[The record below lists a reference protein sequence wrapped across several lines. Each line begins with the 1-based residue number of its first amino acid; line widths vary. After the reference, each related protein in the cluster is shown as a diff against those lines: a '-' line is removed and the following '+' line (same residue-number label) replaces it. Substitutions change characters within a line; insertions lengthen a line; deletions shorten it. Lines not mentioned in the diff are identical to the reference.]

1 MMASGAPPREL
12 RAQRQRGQLPAE
24 VTAFVGRKVELSR
37 VAAMLEA
44 GRLVTIVGSGGVG
57 KTRIA
62 LRAAAQVEDRYPDGG
77 CLVELAGL
85 DDPSQLCGTVAACL
99 GLPEQDARSQREA
112 VFGYLRERRRLL
124 LILDTCEHILDAC
137 AEFAEQ
143 ALSQA
148 PGVTLL
154 ATSRQPLDVL
164 GEQTFP
170 VAPLPVPASTDATGG
185 GDAVELFAQRAAAA
199 VPGFRVTAA
208 NRGDV
213 IALCQQLDG
222 IPLAIELAA
231 VRLRALPLPDLT
243 QRLDNRF
250 QVLASGRRGAV
261 PRHQT
266 LRAAVDWSHQLCS
279 PAERELWARLS
290 VFAGSFDLDAVHEVC
305 ADPGTPYEQA
315 VETLVGLVDKSIVT
329 SEPGEGS
336 RYRMLDTLREFG
348 AVHLAASPHGE
359 NVAGRLVSRC
369 LRLARRFDAHL
380 LDDNQAAMFRQL
392 RSEHANIRTALG
404 HALAGPRV
412 RNDQQRDGAELAIAL
427 HAYWQISGLLAEG
440 RHWLGKVLE
449 RFPLPASQHAS
460 ALLVRGSLATFCGEI
475 PVAVAGIR
483 EGIAMAAGLDEPLI
497 VARGHVYLNLALAFA
512 GQHEDAAAAGAEAV
526 RLMEAAG
533 NRIGLIVIQPQLA
546 QLRALS
552 GDVDGCRQTC
562 AAGLGAFSE
571 HSTEQWIHSY
581 LYLVDGFALFQEPGR
596 QVECAAE
603 VRKALRGSYEL
614 GDQVGIAYALE
625 VLGWVAAGQGR
636 AERAAWL
643 LAAVDPMWQ
652 RAGHRVSGTAILE
665 EFHRKAERDARDALG
680 EKRYATLAASGVR
693 RQLSV
698 VVAHALAD
706 ADALRGNE
714 PASALEAE
722 TSAPGGALTSRE
734 HEIAVLV
741 ASGLSNREIGTRLFI
756 SKRTVDAHVEHI
768 FSKLGISSRVQ
779 LTVWLRDKL
788 SEGRASHLPRGGSRT
803 RR

>member
-37 VAAMLEA
+37 VAAMLET
-44 GRLVTIVGSGGVG
+44 GRLVSIVGPGGVG

-62 LRAAAQVEDRYPDGG
+62 LRAAAQVEERYPDGA

-85 DDPSQLCGTVAACL
+85 DDPDQLCNTVAACL
-99 GLPEQDARSQREA
+99 GLPEQDAHSQREA

-124 LILDTCEHILDAC
+124 LILDTCEHLLDAC
-137 AEFAEQ
+137 AELAEQ

-170 VAPLPVPASTDATGG
+170 VAPLPVPASTEATGG

-199 VPGFRVTAA
+199 MPGFRVTAA

-213 IALCQQLDG
+213 ITLCQRLDG
-222 IPLAIELAA
+222 IPLALELAA
-231 VRLRALPLPDLT
+231 VRLRALPLAELT

-266 LRAAVDWSHQLCS
+266 LRTAIEWSHQLCT

-305 ADPGTPYEQA
+305 ADPGASYEQA

-336 RYRMLDTLREFG
+336 RYQMLDTLREFG
-348 AVHLAASPHGE
+348 AIQLAASPQGDE
-359 NVAGRLVSRC
+359 VAGRLVSRC
-369 LRLARRFDAHL
+369 LRLARRLDRHL
-380 LDDNQAAMFRQL
+380 LDDNQAAMFHQL
-392 RSEHANIRTALG
+392 RGEQANIRVALG
-404 HALAGPRV
+404 HTLAGPPGR
-412 RNDQQRDGAELAIAL
+412 RDPERDGAELAIAL
-427 HAYWQISGLLAEG
+427 HAYWQISGLVAEG
-440 RHWLGKVLE
+440 RHWLGKALE
-449 RFPLPASQHAS
+449 RFPVPSPQRAG
-460 ALLVRGSLATFCGEI
+460 ALLARGSLATFSGDI
-475 PVAVAGIR
+475 PAALAGIR
-483 EGIAMAAGLDEPLI
+483 DGIAMAAGLDEPRI
-497 VARGHVYLNLALAFA
+497 AARGHLFLNLALAAA
-512 GQHEDAAAAGAEAV
+512 GQHEEAATAGAEAM
-526 RLMEAAG
+526 RLMRATG
-533 NRIGLIVIQPQLA
+533 NPVGLVAIQPQLA
-546 QLRALS
+546 YLQALS
-552 GDVDGCRQTC
+552 GDLDQCRQTC
-562 AAGLGAFSE
+562 TAALSAFSE

-581 LYLVDGFALFQEPGR
+581 LYLVDGLALFQMPGR
-596 QVECAAE
+596 QRDSAAE
-603 VRKALRGSYEL
+603 ARKALRGKYEL
-614 GDQVGIAYALE
+614 GDQLGMAFALE
-625 VLGWVAAGQGR
+625 VLGWTAAGQGR

-643 LAAVDPMWQ
+643 LGAADPMWR
-652 RAGHRVSGTAILE
+652 RAGHRLGGTAILE
-665 EFHRKAERDARDALG
+665 ELHHQAERDARDALG
-680 EKRYATLAASGVR
+680 EKRYTTLAAAGAR
-693 RQLSV
+693 RPLSV

-714 PASALEAE
+714 PASGLDAE
-722 TSAPGGALTSRE
+722 PPAAGGSLTSRE

-741 ASGLSNREIGTRLFI
+741 ASGLSNREIGVRLFI

-788 SEGRASHLPRGGSRT
+788 AEGRASHLPRAGSRT

>member
-1 MMASGAPPREL
+1 MASGAPPREL

-37 VAAMLEA
+37 TAAMLET
-44 GRLVTIVGSGGVG
+44 GRLVTIVGPGGVG

-62 LRAAAQVEDRYPDGG
+62 LRVAAQVEDRYPDGA

-85 DDPSQLCGTVAACL
+85 EDPDLLCATLAACL
-99 GLPEQDARSQREA
+99 GLPEQDAGSERDA

-124 LILDTCEHILDAC
+124 LILDTCEHLLDAC
-137 AEFAEQ
+137 AELAEQ

-199 VPGFRVTAA
+199 VPGFRVTAT

-213 IALCQQLDG
+213 IALCQRLDG

-231 VRLRALPLPDLT
+231 VRLRALPLAELT

-250 QVLASGRRGAV
+250 HVLASGRRGAV

-266 LRAAVDWSHQLCS
+266 LRTAIEWSHKLCS
-279 PAERELWARLS
+279 PSEQELWARLS

-305 ADPGTPYEQA
+305 ADPGTPYEQS

-329 SEPGEGS
+329 SEPGEGP
-336 RYRMLDTLREFG
+336 RYSMLDTLREFG
-348 AVHLAASPHGE
+348 AVRLADSPDGDG
-359 NVAGRLVSRC
+359 VAGRLVSRC

-380 LDDNQAAMFRQL
+380 LDDNQAAMFHQL
-392 RSEHANIRTALG
+392 RGEQANIRTALG
-404 HALAGPRV
+404 YALAGSRGGK
-412 RNDQQRDGAELAIAL
+412 DQERDGAELAIAL
-427 HAYWQISGLLAEG
+427 HVYWQISGLLTEG

-449 RFPLPASQHAS
+449 RFPLPSRQRAS
-460 ALLVRGSLATFCGEI
+460 ALMTQGSLATFSGDI
-475 PVAVAGIR
+475 PVALADIRDGIT
-483 EGIAMAAGLDEPLI
+483 MAAELDEPQI
-497 VARGHVYLNLALAFA
+497 VARGQMFLNLALAVA
-512 GQHEDAAAAGAEAV
+512 GQHEEAAAAGAEAV
-526 RLMEAAG
+526 RLMAATG
-533 NRIGLIVIQPQLA
+533 NRIGPIAIQPQLA
-546 QLRALS
+546 HLQALA
-552 GDVDGCRQTC
+552 GDLERCRETC

-571 HSTEQWIHSY
+571 HSTEQWVHSY
-581 LYLVDGFALFQEPGR
+581 LFLVDGLALFLESGR
-596 QVECAAE
+596 QLESATEAG
-603 VRKALRGSYEL
+603 KALRGQYEL
-614 GDQVGIAYALE
+614 GDQVGMAYALE
-625 VLGWVAAGQGR
+625 VLGWVAAAQGR

-643 LAAVDPMWQ
+643 LGAADPLWQ
-652 RAGHRVSGTAILE
+652 RVGRRLSGTAILE
-665 EFHRKAERDARDALG
+665 EFHGQADRSARDVLG
-680 EKRYATLAASGVR
+680 EKRYTTLAAVGAR
-693 RQLSV
+693 RPLSV

-714 PASALEAE
+714 PANALETE
-722 TSAPGGALTSRE
+722 TPMSGGTLTSRE

-788 SEGRASHLPRGGSRT
+788 AEGRASHLPRAGART

>member
-1 MMASGAPPREL
+1 MAPGAPPREL

-37 VAAMLEA
+37 VAAMLET
-44 GRLVTIVGSGGVG
+44 GRLISIVGPGGVG

-62 LRAAAQVEDRYPDGG
+62 LRAAAQVEERYPDGA

-85 DDPSQLCGTVAACL
+85 DDPGQLCNIVAACL
-99 GLPEQDARSQREA
+99 GLPEQDAHSQREA

-124 LILDTCEHILDAC
+124 LILDTCEHLLDAC
-137 AEFAEQ
+137 AELAEQ

-213 IALCQQLDG
+213 IALCQRLDG

-231 VRLRALPLPDLT
+231 VRLRALPLAELT
-243 QRLDNRF
+243 QRLDSRF

-266 LRAAVDWSHQLCS
+266 LRTAIEWSHQLCT

-305 ADPGTPYEQA
+305 ADPGTPHEQA
-315 VETLVGLVDKSIVT
+315 IETLVGLVDKSIVT

-336 RYRMLDTLREFG
+336 RYQMLDTFREFG
-348 AVHLAASPHGE
+348 AIQLAASAQGE
-359 NVAGRLVSRC
+359 EVAGRLIARC
-369 LRLARRFDAHL
+369 LRLARRFDRHL
-380 LDDNQAAMFRQL
+380 LDDNQAAMFHQL
-392 RSEHANIRTALG
+392 RGEHANIRTALG
-404 HALAGPRV
+404 QALTSSRGRT
-412 RNDQQRDGAELAIAL
+412 DQERDGAELAIAL

-440 RHWLGKVLE
+440 RHWLGKALE
-449 RFPLPASQHAS
+449 RFPQPSPQRAG
-460 ALLVRGSLATFCGEI
+460 ALLARGSLATFCGDI
-475 PVAVAGIR
+475 PAALAGIR
-483 EGIAMAAGLDEPLI
+483 DGIAMAAGLGEPLI
-497 VARGHVYLNLALAFA
+497 VARGQLFLNLALAVA
-512 GQHEDAAAAGAEAV
+512 GRYEEAAAAGAEAE
-526 RLMEAAG
+526 RLMRAAG
-533 NRIGLIVIQPQLA
+533 SPIGLIAIQAQLA
-546 QLRALS
+546 HLQALS
-552 GDVDGCRQTC
+552 GDLDQCRQTC
-562 AAGLGAFSE
+562 AAGRSAFSE
-571 HSTEQWIHSY
+571 HSTEQWLHSY
-581 LYLVDGFALFQEPGR
+581 LYLVDGFALFQQPGR
-596 QVECAAE
+596 QPEAAAE
-603 VRKALRGSYEL
+603 ARKALRGKYEL
-614 GDQVGIAYALE
+614 GDQLGMAFALE
-625 VLGWVAAGQGR
+625 VLGWVAAAQGR

-643 LAAVDPMWQ
+643 LGAADPMWL
-652 RAGHRVSGTAILE
+652 RAGHRLSGTALLQ
-665 EFHRKAERDARDALG
+665 EFHHKAERDARDALG
-680 EKRYATLAASGVR
+680 EKRFTTLAAAGGR
-693 RQLSV
+693 RPLSV

-714 PASALEAE
+714 PASGLEAE
-722 TSAPGGALTSRE
+722 PSAAGGSLTSRE

-788 SEGRASHLPRGGSRT
+788 AEGRASHLPRAGSRT

>member
-1 MMASGAPPREL
+1 MASGAPSREL

-37 VAAMLEA
+37 VAAMLET

-62 LRAAAQVEDRYPDGG
+62 LRVAAQVEDRYPDGA

-85 DDPSQLCGTVAACL
+85 ADPGQLCSTVAACL
-99 GLPEQDARSQREA
+99 GLPEQDAVSQRDA

-124 LILDTCEHILDAC
+124 LILDTCEHLLDAC
-137 AEFAEQ
+137 AELAEQ

-208 NRGDV
+208 NRSDV
-213 IALCQQLDG
+213 IALCQRLDG

-231 VRLRALPLPDLT
+231 VRLRALPLAELT

-266 LRAAVDWSHQLCS
+266 LRTAIEWSYQLCT
-279 PAERELWARLS
+279 PAEQELWARLS

-315 VETLVGLVDKSIVT
+315 IETLVGLVDKSIVT
-329 SEPGEGS
+329 SDPGEGS
-336 RYRMLDTLREFG
+336 RYSMLDTLREFG

-359 NVAGRLVSRC
+359 GVAGRLVTRC

-380 LDDNQAAMFRQL
+380 LDDNQATMFHQL
-392 RSEHANIRTALG
+392 RGEQANIRTALG
-404 HALAGPRV
+404 HALAGSRG
-412 RNDQQRDGAELAIAL
+412 RTGQELDGTELAIAL
-427 HAYWQISGLLAEG
+427 HPYWQISGLLAEG
-440 RHWLGKVLE
+440 RYWLSKALE
-449 RFPLPASQHAS
+449 RFPLPSPPRAS
-460 ALLVRGSLATFCGEI
+460 ALMVRGSLATLSGDI
-475 PVAVAGIR
+475 PAALADIR
-483 EGIAMAAGLDEPLI
+483 DGIAVAAGLDEPLI
-497 VARGHVYLNLALAFA
+497 MARGRMFLNLALAVA
-512 GQHEDAAAAGAEAV
+512 GQHEEAAEAGADAV
-526 RLMEAAG
+526 RLMEATG
-533 NRIGLIVIQPQLA
+533 NRIGPIAIQPQLA
-546 QLRALS
+546 HLQALA
-552 GDVDGCRQTC
+552 GDLERCRQTC

-571 HSTEQWIHSY
+571 HSTEQWVHSY

-596 QVECAAE
+596 QAE
-603 VRKALRGSYEL
+603 SGAEARKALRGQYEL
-614 GDQVGIAYALE
+614 GDQVGMAYTLE
-625 VLGWVAAGQGR
+625 LLGWVAAAQGR

-643 LAAVDPMWQ
+643 LGAAGPLWQ
-652 RAGHRVSGTAILE
+652 RAGHRLSGTAILE
-665 EFHRKAERDARDALG
+665 EFHQQAERTAREALG
-680 EKRYATLAASGVR
+680 EKRYTTLAAVGAR
-693 RQLSV
+693 RPLSV

-714 PASALEAE
+714 PASTLEAE
-722 TSAPGGALTSRE
+722 TPASGGALTSRE

-788 SEGRASHLPRGGSRT
+788 AEGRASHLPRAGART